1 MRKAIVV
8 IPNLNL
14 CFLRSLEGL
23 EGIEYL
29 QSLLCHGDQN
39 RFWIISASQIGWKY
53 LNHVCNLEA
62 YCDQILTLPAIAPE
76 NLQAWFEPIVNE
88 LNITF
93 ERSRIDKQIL
103 DGEKDDQ
110 ASYFDLLADIT
121 QGVSTVAVQGFLK
134 SIGYRESDQEDK
146 ENENKSKREIL
157 VAKTPKLADL
167 APLESV
173 DLYLLYSL
181 LLHGDLTISAL
192 AESLGDEEEK
202 VQARVQMLRRQGV
215 VEKQNKV
222 LKVNPI
228 CLN

>member
-1 MRKAIVV
+1 
-8 IPNLNL
+8 
-14 CFLRSLEGL
+14 
-23 EGIEYL
+23 
-29 QSLLCHGDQN
+29 
-39 RFWIISASQIGWKY
+39 
-53 LNHVCNLEA
+53 
-62 YCDQILTLPAIAPE
+62 LTLPAIAPE